1 MRFIL
6 FLIAPFLIQSQVNWK
21 NKELPVFENVYSEK
35 ISEDSLQSTFF
46 IAIKKSVLRHYH
58 KEHSECIVVLSGR
71 GTMTLGI
78 KKIEL
83 NEGMQVS
90 VPKNTFHSV
99 IVSSKKPLRVISI
112 QSPMFDGKDRIFDK
126 GIDFK

>member
-1 MRFIL
+1 
-6 FLIAPFLIQSQVNWK
+6 
-21 NKELPVFENVYSEK
+21 
-35 ISEDSLQSTFF
+35 
-46 IAIKKSVLRHYH
+46 
-58 KEHSECIVVLSGR
+58 VLSGR